1 MIAFGTLILAFATQT
16 LAVKSWGRCPSP
28 TLQSGFDISQ
38 YVGTWYEIA
47 RDKNIQFEYGDCVQ
61 ARYAEL
67 PDGKISVHN
76 SLENPN
82 TGSVDSAYAS
92 AKCKGAHCH
101 IKFFLFYSGDYRVIS
116 TDYTSFA
123 IVYSCF
129 DLLFGK
135 SENVWILS
143 RTQSLSS
150 AALTAAQNI
159 ITTSTAYSLDNL
171 YYTVQGGSCA
181 YFS

>member
-47 RDKNIQFEYGDCVQ
+47 RDKNIKFEYGDCVQ

-76 SLENPN
+76 
-82 TGSVDSAYAS
+82 
-92 AKCKGAHCH
+92 
-101 IKFFLFYSGDYRVIS
+101 
-116 TDYTSFA
+116 
-123 IVYSCF
+123 
-129 DLLFGK
+129 
-135 SENVWILS
+135 
-143 RTQSLSS
+143 
-150 AALTAAQNI
+150 
-159 ITTSTAYSLDNL
+159 
-171 YYTVQGGSCA
+171 
-181 YFS
+181 